1 MIRLTSFFVLIF
13 LFTACSSIKNM
24 NTGCSNLNNDNY
36 YIEKKI
42 SKNDISSISS
52 AQISNLK
59 RKLIAQISSSVSTK
73 SVVFQGMNDGE
84 SFETFSMD
92 ASDVAYGYID
102 DPVISYCK
110 KSSGWFVIM
119 SINKVDFINKTS
131 KRFEEELDIALKNV
145 VYAIDRFDK
154 SKQTLNNNEAKR
166 FRLKSQQLQSMH
178 SLVVNDNN
186 FSSDEAKDLNNKLA
200 AYISYTSEFI
210 KLSYIFDDQMREI
223 NYKIESG
230 NFKEAFADL
239 NILLNVYTNQSSE
252 TVKINS
258 EINKLK
264 SKIKN
269 EWEKQLNAF
278 NENIRLSNILKAKS
292 ILENLYNLV
301 ILDGYSSKYQFL
313 NNEFKVARKKFEKDR
328 LLSASPK
335 NQEFYFGINAT
346 TSYGNIISSDEA
358 LLLDPE
364 TTNFNFDKFL
374 PSFKIGY
381 RYYFNPKKRLGIF
394 FQYKSNSNKFIEL
407 SSDADS
413 DYEFPFNS
421 NFNEAQVGFSAG
433 AFDFSFGKILDKMDV
448 NGNDVDFNT
457 ASVNLSIIT
466 TDGLPKGKRNYFN
479 LYGGVNFISDMED
492 LSYTNLVIGLNYH
505 LRFNRKLSKEDRK
518 YLSTL

>member
-1 MIRLTSFFVLIF
+1 MIRLASFFALIF
-13 LFTACSSIKNM
+13 LFTSCSSLKNM
-24 NTGCSNLNNDNY
+24 NTGCSNLNSDNY

-42 SKNDISSISS
+42 SKNDINNISS

-73 SVVFQGMNDGE
+73 SVVFQ

-102 DPVISYCK
+102 DPDISYCK
-110 KSSGWFVIM
+110 KSSGWFVVM
-119 SINKVDFINKTS
+119 SINKADFINNTS
-131 KRFEEELDIALKNV
+131 KRFEEELDIALKNI
-145 VYAIDRFDK
+145 VYAIDRFDE

-186 FSSDEAKDLNNKLA
+186 FSLDEAKDLNNKLA

-210 KLSYIFDDQMREI
+210 KLSYIFDDQIREI

-230 NFKEAFADL
+230 NLKEAYDDL

-269 EWEKQLNAF
+269 EWEKQLSAF

-292 ILENLYNLV
+292 RLENLYNLV

-313 NNEFKVARKKFEKDR
+313 NNEFKVARKNLK
-328 LLSASPK
+328 
-335 NQEFYFGINAT
+335 
-346 TSYGNIISSDEA
+346 
-358 LLLDPE
+358 
-364 TTNFNFDKFL
+364 
-374 PSFKIGY
+374 KI
-381 RYYFNPKKRLGIF
+381 FIC
-394 FQYKSNSNKFIEL
+394 KS
-407 SSDADS
+407 
-413 DYEFPFNS
+413 
-421 NFNEAQVGFSAG
+421 
-433 AFDFSFGKILDKMDV
+433 
-448 NGNDVDFNT
+448 
-457 ASVNLSIIT
+457 
-466 TDGLPKGKRNYFN
+466 
-479 LYGGVNFISDMED
+479 
-492 LSYTNLVIGLNYH
+492 
-505 LRFNRKLSKEDRK
+505 
-518 YLSTL
+518 